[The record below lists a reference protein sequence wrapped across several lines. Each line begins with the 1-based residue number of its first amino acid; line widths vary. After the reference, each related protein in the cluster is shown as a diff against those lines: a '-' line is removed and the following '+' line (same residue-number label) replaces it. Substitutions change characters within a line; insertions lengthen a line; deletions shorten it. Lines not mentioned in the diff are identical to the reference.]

1 MLYKTITYYYLE
13 QIMKR
18 YLVYLFI
25 QITFS
30 FNAQEYQ
37 WTGNANSQDFF
48 NELNWKETT
57 TDEYPPMNS
66 INPEEPIQFNLYI
79 TCNVVA
85 DGEINLE
92 GNIKITIV
100 DGELYTDKITGIGQI
115 ILNDSSYLN
124 INGNYPFHE
133 GVLIKINSEKS
144 WVRLYNLEPNSAFY
158 YYHDNIFYEDQQLS
172 YPEDIRYDNYYN
184 DGCVIRLE
192 SDNFSNLVIY
202 DENNLNGEFTSIL
215 NNSVFTGESIPNY
228 LNNSTSS
235 FKLNKGYMATFA
247 ENEDGTGKSKVFV
260 ASENDVIINQ
270 LPDYLNN
277 KISFIRVIPWNWITK
292 KGTAGDI
299 QSMNNNWFYK
309 WSNNGSSDM
318 SREYAPMA
326 WGKGSADDLNDI
338 EIIKQKY
345 KSTHL
350 LAFNEPD
357 NCNDQSGQ
365 YGNMCVVDTSL
376 VYYKNLLKSG
386 LRMVS
391 PACRQSEVFSWL
403 NEFNNKAEY
412 QEIRIDVIAVHW
424 YDWTSNPQNSPNA
437 NPQDIYNR
445 FVNYLENVYN
455 LYGLPIW
462 ITEFNANKYRNE
474 WVHRQFLQL
483 ALPYLEETE
492 YIERYSFFPPVTDQA
507 DFFDENNNYTQIG
520 EFYSNFDST
529 GSIEANQYASPSNLN
544 YDDYEFDEFECD
556 PNNSFLSQNT
566 INLIQEISI
575 YPNPSEDIVFINIQ
589 EEIKI
594 LKIVGLNGEVIKT
607 FEPKNNIDISFL
619 KKGIYL
625 INVNNHFIK
634 LLKN

>member
-1 MLYKTITYYYLE
+1 
-13 QIMKR
+13 MKN
-18 YLVYLFI
+18 YFFYILLFFALSI
-25 QITFS
+25 KS
-30 FNAQEYQ
+30 QEYR
-37 WTGNANSQDFF
+37 WTGDSNNNDFF
-48 NELNWKETT
+48 DELNWVEFTT
-57 TDEYPPMNS
+57 NNTPPENS
-66 INPEEPIQFNLYI
+66 INPGQSINFSLFL
-79 TCNVVA
+79 TCEVLAN
-85 DGEINLE
+85 GEIILDEDGKVTINDGKL
-92 GNIKITIV
+92 NTYKIS
-100 DGELYTDKITGIGQI
+100 GLGKI
-115 ILNDSSYLN
+115 ILNKYGYLN
-124 INGNYPFHE
+124 LNDPYPISE
-133 GVLIKINSEKS
+133 GITISITSNES
-144 WVRLYNLEPNSAFY
+144 WVRLYNVEPSSAFY

-192 SDNFSNLVIY
+192 SDDFSNLLIY
-202 DENNLNGEFTSIL
+202 DENNLNGEFTYIL
-215 NNSVFTGESIPNY
+215 NNTVFTGESIPNN

-235 FKLNKGYMATFA
+235 FKLNKGFMATFA
-247 ENEDGTGKSKVFV
+247 ENEDGTGKSKVFI
-260 ASENDVIINQ
+260 ASENDLIINQ

-318 SREYAPMA
+318 SREYTPMA
-326 WGKGSADDLNDI
+326 WGKGAADDLNDI

-391 PACRQSEVFSWL
+391 PACRQGEVFSWL

-424 YDWTSNPQNSPNA
+424 YDWNSNPQNSPNA

-445 FVNYLENVYN
+445 FVNYLENVHN

-492 YIERYSFFPPVTDQA
+492 YIERYSFFPPVTNQA

-529 GSIEANQYASPSNLN
+529 KSIEANQYASPSNLN
-544 YDDYEFDEFECD
+544 SNEYEFTQIECD
-556 PNNSFLSQNT
+556 PNNTFLSNS
-566 INLIQEISI
+566 EIELQKKITI
-575 YPNPSEDIVFINIQ
+575 YPNPSSDYIFIDFEQQIADL
-589 EEIKI
+589 KI
-594 LKIVGLNGEVIKT
+594 LTVNGKKIKELTPVKT
-607 FEPKNNIDISFL
+607 VDISFL
-619 KKGIYL
+619 NKGLYILKINDYYIKFLKK
-625 INVNNHFIK
+625 
-634 LLKN
+634 

>member
-1 MLYKTITYYYLE
+1 
-13 QIMKR
+13 MKR

-66 INPEEPIQFNLYI
+66 INPEEPIDFKLFLS
-79 TCNVVA
+79 C
-85 DGEINLE
+85 EIIANDEIILSDN
-92 GNIKITIV
+92 GKIIISN
-100 DGELYTDKITGIGQI
+100 GELNSEIISGTGEVL
-115 ILNDSSYLN
+115 LNESSYLN
-124 INGNYPFHE
+124 MTDNYPIHE
-133 GVLIKINSEKS
+133 GISIRLNSSNS
-144 WVRLYNLEPNSAFY
+144 WVRLHNVEPSSAFY

-184 DGCVIRLE
+184 DGCVIRPE

-215 NNSVFTGESIPNY
+215 NNTVFIGESIPNY

-247 ENEDGTGKSKVFV
+247 ENEDGTGKSKVFI

-309 WSNNGSSDM
+309 WSNNGNSDM
-318 SREYAPMA
+318 SREYTPMA
-326 WGKGSADDLNDI
+326 WGKGAADDLNDI

-412 QEIRIDVIAVHW
+412 HEIRIDVIAVHW

-437 NPQDIYNR
+437 NPQDIYTR

-529 GSIEANQYASPSNLN
+529 VSIEANEYASPSNLN
-544 YDDYEFDEFECD
+544 YDHYEFDEFECD
-556 PNNSFLSQNT
+556 PNNSFLSN
-566 INLIQEISI
+566 IEIDLQKEITI
-575 YPNPSEDIVFINIQ
+575 YPNPSSDYIFIEF
-589 EEIKI
+589 EEQIADLKI
-594 LKIVGLNGEVIKT
+594 LNVNGKKIKELTPAKT
-607 FEPKNNIDISFL
+607 VDISFL
-619 KKGIYL
+619 NKGLFILKINDYYIKFLKK
-625 INVNNHFIK
+625 
-634 LLKN
+634 